1 MVYSYPFFS
10 EEVTKPLLVDQG
22 TETVSE
28 ELPAGKSGT
37 VDQGTDSLSK
47 ETPETTK
54 SLKVDQGTVESKNTT
69 QPLRVDQATE
79 TEDMG
84 SGASKDSEVIDDD
97 DQYVQ
102 QPERKRSTETEQSG
116 PSTPPRNGLKQR
128 PSISRQLT
136 NRSVNNKESSRT
148 NEKNDVLRY
157 IGKTACF
164 CINPIFR

>member
-1 MVYSYPFFS
+1 M
-10 EEVTKPLLVDQG
+10 
-22 TETVSE
+22 SE
-28 ELPAGKSGT
+28 ELSIRKSGT
-37 VDQGTDSLSK
+37 VDQGTDPLTK

-54 SLKVDQGTVESKNTT
+54 SLKVDQGTDTFSVESKNTT

-84 SGASKDSEVIDDD
+84 SGASKDGEVVDED

-102 QPERKRSTETEQSG
+102 QPERKRSAEMEQSG
-116 PSTPPRNGLKQR
+116 PSTPPHNGLKQR

-136 NRSVNNKESSRT
+136 HRSVNNKESSRT

-164 CINPIFR
+164 CINPIFK

>member
-1 MVYSYPFFS
+1 MS
-10 EEVTKPLLVDQG
+10 EK
-22 TETVSE
+22 
-28 ELPAGKSGT
+28 LPTGKSGT
-37 VDQGTDSLSK
+37 VDQGTDPLPK
-47 ETPETTK
+47 ETPPETTR
-54 SLKVDQGTVESKNTT
+54 SLKVDQGTDTFSVESKNTT

-84 SGASKDSEVIDDD
+84 SGASKDSEVVDDD

-102 QPERKRSTETEQSG
+102 QPERKRSTEMEQSG
-116 PSTPPRNGLKQR
+116 SSTPPRNGLKQR

-148 NEKNDVLRY
+148 NEKNGVLRY

-164 CINPIFR
+164 CINPLFRQESLPLYF